1 MSIYIGNNNMSSGQT
16 AYQAAVTGGYTGT
29 ESEFE
34 QNLNKVGSTE
44 TVSLSGGATG
54 SASFDGSANVSIPV
68 TVTDDSHNHTVSH
81 ITDFASGCLSVL
93 LTGLSTATNAAIVA
107 TDTILAALS
116 KLQAQISA
124 HKSDQTVHVT
134 TLACSKSGT
143 VYALTGLTATAG
155 KVPVLFS
162 VPAAYA
168 VGDTVTIN
176 GAAYTLKTT
185 DNTALTAG
193 AWAAGAYIHATADI
207 DNKNLWVWPSVPHN
221 AADVGAINPNLLVNT
236 DFTAPVNS
244 LGQSSYSAAGPT
256 IDKWTFNSVYAALT
270 VNSGYI
276 AVAKTSTAGTP
287 YFLQAI
293 DNYKSLLG
301 KVVTYSVGLLDG
313 TVSKASVPVPTSGV
327 VDTSQIHIGS
337 TNWQVGLNGNTS
349 TGINLRFYNALGSVG
364 DTMNLVW
371 VKLEIGP
378 TATTFSPSPREQ
390 ELALCGYSAGPVALT
405 SAGLRNIYECQ
416 NASDTLP
423 TGLADGTIIT
433 RPES

>member
-1 MSIYIGNNNMSSGQT
+1 MS
-16 AYQAAVTGGYTGT
+16 VT
-29 ESEFE
+29 EF
-34 QNLNKVGSTE
+34 QGSD
-44 TVSLSGGATG
+44 GATR
-54 SASFDGSANVSIPV
+54 ANFNARIQQV
-68 TVTDDSHNHTVSH
+68 NAH
-81 ITDFASGCLSVL
+81 IAD
-93 LTGLSTATNAAIVA
+93 
-107 TDTILAALS
+107 
-116 KLQAQISA
+116 K
-124 HKSDQTVHVT
+124 TVHNT
-134 TLACSKSGT
+134 TLACTKSGT
-143 VYALTGLTATAG
+143 VYALTGLTATSGAA
-155 KVPVLFS
+155 PVMFKAS
-162 VPAAYA
+162 AAYV

-176 GAAYTLKTT
+176 GAAYTLHTI
-185 DNTALTAG
+185 DGSALTAG
-193 AWAAGAYIHATADI
+193 VWAAGAYIHTTTDI

-236 DFTAPVNS
+236 DFTAPVNG
-244 LGQSSYSAAGPT
+244 LGQSSYSAAGLT
-256 IDKWTFNSVYAALT
+256 IDKWTFNSAYAALT

-293 DNYKSLLG
+293 DNPKSLLG

-378 TATTFSPSPREQ
+378 TATTFSPSPHEQ

-405 SAGLRNIYECQ
+405 TPGQRNIMIIGK
-416 NASDTLP
+416 SDTIP
-423 TGLADGTIIT
+423 TGLPDGTVIF
-433 RPES
+433 RKQS